1 MLANRPSAGRSPNN
15 NDRLTPC
22 SSGCAQHDNHSVKIG
37 IQSST
42 AASPPDDEKSTKKLG
57 GSKWDEWKE
66 RLLKLSNI
74 ASILCAI
81 DCTVLPAVTIFL
93 PVLGVAASEERAKW
107 LHDIGH
113 SIALWFVI
121 PVGGCATT
129 INFLTH
135 KRAKLSAMAALG
147 LTLIYAANG
156 QGGPIL
162 SRLPHHLAHSL
173 HCGAWLHRTTNLLG
187 CAFLL
192 GSNYLSHKLGGCA
205 HNHIIVG
212 GCSHGH

>member
-1 MLANRPSAGRSPNN
+1 VN
-15 NDRLTPC
+15 
-22 SSGCAQHDNHSVKIG
+22 IG

-74 ASILCAI
+74 ASILCVI

-93 PVLGVAASEERAKW
+93 PVLGVAASDRAKW
-107 LHDIGH
+107 IHDIGH

-121 PVGGCATT
+121 PVGGCAAT

-173 HCGAWLHRTTNLLG
+173 HCGVWLHRTTNLLG

-205 HNHIIVG
+205 HNHIVG